1 MKHPYDPGTLELFP
15 DLLAAPAELPPDA
28 ACGDRW
34 YYTGFPWGRGETSG
48 PGLELRIADSGK
60 PSADR

>member
-15 DLLAAPAELPPDA
+15 ELLVAPPELPPDA

-34 YYTGFPWGRGETSG
+34 YFTGFRWGRDDTSDSG
-48 PGLELRIADSGK
+48 PELRRTDSGK
-60 PSADR
+60 SSDDR